1 MTTFYETVNDRIKN
15 RIKTMSK
22 SKIPSSEHPKDSGGE
37 SNWTKKLSDDI
48 RTGLSTEAIKRSIYE
63 SLFYFQARFPAVATQ
78 NDYYL
83 ALAYAIRDRLLRRW
97 LRTAQ
102 TYYEKASRTV
112 C

>member
-1 MTTFYETVNDRIKN
+1 
-15 RIKTMSK
+15 MSK
-22 SKIPSSEHPKDSGGE
+22 SKIPSSKHSKATGDE
-37 SNWTKKLSDDI
+37 SNRTKKLPDDI
-48 RTGLSTEAIKRSIYE
+48 RTSLSTEAIKRSIYE
-63 SLFYFQARFPAVATQ
+63 SLFYFQGRFPAVATR